1 MCVVDGRNDCRVS
14 KNYETEH
21 FWATIYIRYSLQNQL
36 LKPDKHVQMWISIC
50 GDNNFLFHQ
59 EWIQKT
65 SQVASET
72 VKPAIPEPCDHSWWL
87 IPASWLWATWKSHH
101 LISIRSCYG
110 CHNLSRLNI
119 SQDTVGPQQVT
130 QEERG
135 VNWKREELKLLI
147 LNVPRGLPSNEGD
160 YQWKLHHLT

>member
-1 MCVVDGRNDCRVS
+1 MCVIDGRNYCRVS

-21 FWATIYIRYSLQNQL
+21 FWTTIYIRYSLQNQL
-36 LKPDKHVQMWISIC
+36 LKPDKRVQMWISIC

-65 SQVASET
+65 SQVASER
-72 VKPAIPEPCDHSWWL
+72 VKPAIPLLMTNSNFLILSW
-87 IPASWLWATWKSHH
+87 STWKSHH

-119 SQDTVGPQQVT
+119 CQDSVGPRQVT
-130 QEERG
+130 PEKRG
-135 VNWKREELKLLI
+135 VNWKRKELKLLI
-147 LNVPRGLPSNEGD
+147 FNVPRGLASNDGG